1 MASSSRLDGHWN
13 NPLFRPCAHCTTQF
27 ALLKLISKVHQGCTH
42 QYTDV
47 CYSLHSFLRLSVTC
61 ILIFMFSLWICCL
74 FKMVSFCIQRAKG
87 TRVRFLICMHK
98 LCQIKMTLNLNRL
111 WSWQLKTYITASL
124 IKRPE
129 SPWCS
134 CPWWVDGNFWPE
146 L

>member
-47 CYSLHSFLRLSVTC
+47 CYSLYSFLRLSVTC

-98 LCQIKMTLNLNRL
+98 LGQIKMTLNLNRL
-111 WSWQLKTYITASL
+111 WSWQLKIYITASL